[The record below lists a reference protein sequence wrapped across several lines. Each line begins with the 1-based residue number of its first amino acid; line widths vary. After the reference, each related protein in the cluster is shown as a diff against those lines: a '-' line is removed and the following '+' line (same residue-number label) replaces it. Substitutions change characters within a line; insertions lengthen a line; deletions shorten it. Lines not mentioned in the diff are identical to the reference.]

1 MHLNSQETRKV
12 EGLVVLLSDE
22 KGKPKE
28 SEVTLRVEDVMVKE
42 VITID
47 ENSTVKEAVDVMNKF
62 EIGCLI
68 AVRKGKAIGIIT
80 ERDLLKR
87 VLAGGKDAT
96 KTRVKEVMT
105 SPLVVAEPSM
115 DLGEAV
121 KLMFK
126 MKIKKLPVVDGKR
139 LVGLVSLTDI
149 ARFQPQVITILKQL
163 AARQAAPKS
172 MKKVID
178 RYVV

>member
-1 MHLNSQETRKV
+1 LV
-12 EGLVVLLSDE
+12 EEKNRDSDV
-22 KGKPKE
+22 
-28 SEVTLRVEDVMVKE
+28 SLRVEDVMVKE

-47 ENSTVKEAVDVMNKF
+47 ENMTVSEAADIMNKF
-62 EIGCLI
+62 EIGCVI
-68 AVRKGKAIGIIT
+68 GVRKGKAMGILT
-80 ERDLLKR
+80 ERDVLKR
-87 VLAGGKDAT
+87 VVAVGKDAKKT
-96 KTRVKEVMT
+96 KVKDAMT

-121 KLMFK
+121 KLMFQ

-149 ARFQPQVITILKQL
+149 ARFQPQMISILKQL
-163 AARQAAPKS
+163 AGRQAPPKS
-172 MKKVID
+172 MQKVID

>member
-1 MHLNSQETRKV
+1 MIS
-12 EGLVVLLSDE
+12 LSAQKE
-22 KGKPKE
+22 KEKE
-28 SEVTLRVEDVMVKE
+28 SEVTLKVEDVMVKE

-47 ENSTVKEAVDVMNKF
+47 ENSTVKEAVDIMNKF

-68 AVRKGKAIGIIT
+68 AIRKGKAMGILT

-87 VLAGGKDAT
+87 VVAEGKDANKT
-96 KTRVKEVMT
+96 KVKDIMT
-105 SPLVVAEPSM
+105 SPLVVAEPAM

-121 KLMFK
+121 KLMFQ
-126 MKIKKLPVVDGKR
+126 MKIKKLPVVDGKK

-149 ARFQPQVITILKQL
+149 ARFQPQMISILKQL